1 MKGTIFLM
9 DGDITILLAEWTDGN
24 QGAMDRLMPLVYDQ
38 LLSLAR
44 KRMSQEA
51 PEHTLRP
58 TELVHEAYLRLVHS
72 EIPASSRA
80 HFYAICARLMR
91 RILID
96 HARASLRHKRG
107 GGASVLALEGMDVAS
122 PGAPEQV
129 IAIHQAL
136 EKLAEFD
143 ARKAQ
148 ALELVVFGGV
158 EQDMVAEFL
167 NISPATLRRDLKMAR
182 AWIHQFLRHSK
193 DSADTPSDDGDR
205 DDGG

>member
-1 MKGTIFLM
+1 M
-9 DGDITILLAEWTDGN
+9 DGDITRLLGEWSDGN
-24 QGAMDRLMPLVYDQ
+24 REAMDQLMPLVYEQ

-44 KRMSQEA
+44 RRMSLEA

-80 HFYAICARLMR
+80 HFYALCARLMR

-96 HARASLRHKRG
+96 YARASLRHKRG
-107 GGASVLALEGMDVAS
+107 GGAPIVALEGMDVAS
-122 PGAPEQV
+122 PEAPEQV

-148 ALELVVFGGV
+148 ALELVVFGGL
-158 EQDMVAEFL
+158 EQDLVAEIL
-167 NISPATLRRDLKMAR
+167 KVSPATLRRDLKMAR

-193 DSADTPSDDGDR
+193 DEGETPSKNSEAAAAE
-205 DDGG
+205 

>member
-1 MKGTIFLM
+1 MAA
-9 DGDITILLAEWTDGN
+9 DITSLLAQWSEGKRE
-24 QGAMDRLMPLVYDQ
+24 AMDELMPLVYEQ
-38 LLSLAR
+38 LHTLAQR
-44 KRMSQEA
+44 RMSLES

-58 TELVHEAYLRLVHS
+58 TELVHEAYLRLIHS

-80 HFYAICARLMR
+80 HFFALCARLMR

-107 GGASVLALEGMDVAS
+107 GGAPIVALEGMEVAS

-148 ALELVVFGGV
+148 AVELVVFGGL
-158 EQDMVAEFL
+158 EQEIAAEVL
-167 NISPATLRRDLKMAR
+167 NISPATLRRDLKIAK
-182 AWIHQFLRHSK
+182 AWLYQSIRHSSREP
-193 DSADTPSDDGDR
+193 DHQ
-205 DDGG
+205 